1 MRQLAPVLLLLAL
14 VASAWAETP
23 VAVTTP
29 ASDAACAGQPDKCRP
44 GRQERKQAF
53 SAYRQGQRYKDHNR
67 LAEAFEAFKHAA
79 ALDPYNADYASA
91 REFARQQL
99 IHDRIEE
106 GNKLLSD
113 GQKAKA
119 AIAFGTALELDP
131 SNEFTLQRLRDAA
144 GEEAPKAIPKLQ
156 LVASADELQ
165 VKPNPVRADFHFTG
179 DIRQLYQEI
188 ARIYG
193 LKVAFDESITPRQV
207 RFDVNYLSF
216 FQAVDLAGKVSHTM
230 WAPMSEGEFIVAAE
244 NIANHKQYDRM
255 AMRTFHLSDVTE
267 ATQLND
273 LVNTLR
279 TVFEVRMVSVQ
290 PSKST
295 MVLRAP
301 TETVEAA
308 ARFLE
313 AIAGGPPQVM
323 LEIEAFEVNHTVMRA
338 LGISPPLQ
346 FTLFNIP
353 ASALALLAQ
362 PNVSQLINQL
372 FASGGIN
379 QANVTALQSLLAQL
393 QSQSQNPLLS
403 QPFFTFGG
411 GITHFGVGV
420 PPLTATA
427 QLSDAH
433 LATLEHMNMRAMQG
447 KAATFR
453 IGTRYPIMN
462 ASFSPIF
469 NSPALASVISNG
481 SFLSAFPSFQYED
494 LGLIVKATPFLHSE
508 NDVTLNLETAIR
520 ALGVQSLNGV
530 PVITNREY
538 KGMITV
544 KDGEP
549 AVVAGMVTKSEVR
562 ALSGLP
568 GFASI
573 PGLGRL
579 ASTTNDQD
587 IAAEVLIVITPH
599 VLSSARSGSAEF
611 YLGPGH

>member
-1 MRQLAPVLLLLAL
+1 MRQLAPVLLLLAF
-14 VASAWAETP
+14 VGAVWADTP
-23 VAVTTP
+23 EVTAT
-29 ASDAACAGQPDKCRP
+29 SSGAACAEQADKCRV
-44 GRQERKQAF
+44 GRQDRRQAF
-53 SAYRQGQRYKDHNR
+53 SSYRQGQRYKDHR
-67 LAEAFEAFKHAA
+67 QMEQAFEAFKHAA
-79 ALDPYNADYASA
+79 ALDPYNPDYASA

-99 IHDRIEE
+99 VYDQIET
-106 GNKLLSD
+106 GNKLLEK
-113 GQKAKA
+113 GEKTKAVL
-119 AIAFGTALELDP
+119 AFRSAFELDP
-131 SNEFTLQRLRDAA
+131 ANEFALQRLRDAI
-144 GEEAPKAIPKLQ
+144 GDEAPKATPKLQ

-165 VKPNPVRADFHFTG
+165 VKPKPVRADFHFTG
-179 DIRQLYQEI
+179 DVRQLYQEI
-188 ARIYG
+188 ARIFG
-193 LKVAFDESITPRQV
+193 LQVSFDESVTSRQV
-207 RFDVNYLSF
+207 RFDVDNLNF
-216 FQAVDLAGKVSHTM
+216 FQAADLAGKVGHLM
-230 WAPMSEGEFIVAAE
+230 WAPMSETDFMVAAD
-244 NIANHKQYDRM
+244 NPGNHKQYDRM
-255 AMRTFHLSDVTE
+255 AMRTFHISDATE

-290 PSKST
+290 PSQST

-313 AIAGGPPQVM
+313 AMAGGPPQVM

-353 ASALALLAQ
+353 AAALLLLQQ
-362 PNVSQLINQL
+362 PNVQQLINQL

-420 PPLTATA
+420 PPLTATF
-427 QLSDAH
+427 QLNDAS
-433 LATLEHMNMRAMQG
+433 LANLEHMNMRAMQG
-447 KAATFR
+447 KPATFR

-481 SFLSAFPSFQYED
+481 SFLAAFPSFQYED

-538 KGMITV
+538 KGIITV

-549 AVVAGMVTKSEVR
+549 AVVAGMVTRTEVK

-568 GFASI
+568 GFANI

-587 IAAEVLIVITPH
+587 IEAEVLIIIIPH
-599 VLSSARSGSAEF
+599 VLSSARSGSAEV
-611 YLGPGH
+611 YLGPGR